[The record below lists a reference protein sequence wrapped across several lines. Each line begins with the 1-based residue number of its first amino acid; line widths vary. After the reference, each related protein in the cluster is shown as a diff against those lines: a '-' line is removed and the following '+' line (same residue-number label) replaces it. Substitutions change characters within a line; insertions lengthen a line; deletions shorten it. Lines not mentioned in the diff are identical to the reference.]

1 MSFKSIHFLHT
12 VPEVGSFISGK
23 LTEKIGE
30 KNLKISH
37 EVCTRYLEALSAEGE
52 ELEDLYRDF
61 SQKIDSILKEE
72 GSAVLVTC
80 SSLGEFI
87 DRYKAGRALPLFRI
101 DEPMMAQAV
110 TMGKKIALVVTNDT
124 TIKPSISLLQ
134 RAAAT
139 AKADVS
145 ITCLQCKE
153 DVGNLANSVDNTQ
166 EALIKEKLETIFT
179 PFDVIVLAQVSIGR
193 IFERHS
199 FNPSKPTLK
208 SYESGFV
215 PVLEA
220 DF

>member
-12 VPEVGSFISGK
+12 VPEVGNFISEK
-23 LTEKIGE
+23 VTEKIGE
-30 KNLKISH
+30 KSLRISH
-37 EVCTRYLEALSAEGE
+37 EVCSRYLEALSAEGE
-52 ELEDLYRDF
+52 ELEGLYQDF
-61 SQKIDSILKEE
+61 SKKIDSFLKEE
-72 GSAVLVTC
+72 GTAVLVTC

-87 DRYKAGRALPLFRI
+87 DRYKAGRMLPLFRI

-110 TMGKKIALVVTNDT
+110 TVGKKIGLVVTNDT

-134 RAAAT
+134 KAAAT
-139 AKADVS
+139 AQADVA
-145 ITCLQCKE
+145 ITCLQCKQ
-153 DVGNLANSVDNTQ
+153 DVSNLANSADNTQ
-166 EALIKEKLETIFT
+166 EVLIKEKLEAIFA

-199 FNPSKPTLK
+199 FNPSRPTLK
-208 SYESGFV
+208 SYESGIA